1 MKIKPENS
9 SRWNPALA
17 PELIA
22 AAAHLFRALPYSES
36 IKIIGGEYWSE
47 WEIYH
52 ETGEIVVEDSVA
64 GREILRMPWPEESQH
79 GG

>member
-1 MKIKPENS
+1 MKTQSS

-17 PELIA
+17 PGVIA
-22 AAAHLFRALPYSES
+22 AAVHLFRVLPYSES